1 MPKPKLNPARM
12 RNKLGIFSL
21 FFCLMTNF
29 WSQENIMRPEA
40 FLLQVLEGHPLAKQ
54 AKLIPEFAE
63 TYVLKA
69 RGGFDPK
76 LNYDLAQ
83 KYYGNKMYYS
93 LSDAQLKVP
102 TWYGLSVQTG
112 IEQNRGT
119 YLDPQGLTPQ
129 NGLWYG
135 GLSANLGNGLLIDER
150 RAELQKANVYLQS
163 SQLEQRLALNELL
176 LEAGYAYWDW
186 YLQYYS
192 GQILK
197 EALEVGAIRLSAIQ
211 QMAELGDRPV
221 IDTVE
226 ASIQYQTRAAA
237 LADQEA
243 KLAVATAYLNRYLW
257 KADGTPLELGA
268 TIQPLLSDSIS
279 VQAPKPIYTGSV
291 DSLVEQH
298 PYLGILAYKL
308 DVLAIEKRYNQEQL
322 KPQIELKYNFLNE
335 PIQYNPLAQFSIN
348 DYKWGVSAQMPLFL
362 RKERAAVQQTK
373 LKIEQ
378 TTFERQ
384 DRRAE
389 LTAKLLSARAEYLN
403 AQKQLAIFSE
413 NAVST
418 KKLLEAELNLFETGE
433 SSLFMI
439 NMRES
444 AAFFAALKV
453 YEYQAKCEQLWLKWE
468 FLQASLV
475 R

>member
-1 MPKPKLNPARM
+1 MRSKLA
-12 RNKLGIFSL
+12 IFGL
-21 FFCLMTNF
+21 CFCVSTQL
-29 WSQENIMRPEA
+29 WSQENIMRPEV
-40 FLLQVLEGHPLAKQ
+40 FIMQVLEGHPLAKQ
-54 AKLIPEFAE
+54 AKLIPEFAQ

-76 LNYDLAQ
+76 LAYDLSQ

-102 TWYGLSVQTG
+102 TWYGLSFQTG
-112 IEQNRGT
+112 LEQNRGT
-119 YLDPQGLTPQ
+119 YLDPQELTPQ

-135 GLSANLGNGLLIDER
+135 GLSAQIGNGLLIDER

-176 LEAGYAYWDW
+176 MEAGYAYWDW
-186 YLQYYS
+186 YLQYNS
-192 GQILK
+192 GQVLQ
-197 EALEVGAIRLSAIQ
+197 EALAIGAIRLEAMR
-211 QMAELGDRPV
+211 QMAELGDRPF

-226 ASIQYQTRAAA
+226 AAIQFQTRAAA

-243 KLAVATAYLNRYLW
+243 KLAAATAFLNRYLW
-257 KADGTPLELGA
+257 KPDGTPLELDSR
-268 TIQPLLSDSIS
+268 TQPLSAATL
-279 VQAPKPIYTGSV
+279 VGQAPKPIYTGTV

-298 PYLGILAYKL
+298 PYLGILAYQL

-389 LTAKLLSARAEYLN
+389 LTAKLLSTRAEYLN
-403 AQKQLAIFSE
+403 AQKQLAIFTA
-413 NAVST
+413 NAAST
-418 KKLLEAELNLFETGE
+418 RMLLEAELNLFETGE
-433 SSLFMI
+433 SSLFMV

-444 AAFFAALKV
+444 AAFVAALKV
-453 YEYQAKCEQLWLKWE
+453 FEYQVKCEQFWLKWE

>member
-1 MPKPKLNPARM
+1 M
-12 RNKLGIFSL
+12 RNKFGILGLIFCALTSV
-21 FFCLMTNF
+21 

-40 FLLQVLEGHPLAKQ
+40 FMLQVLEGHPLAKQ
-54 AKLIPEFAE
+54 AKLIPEFAQ

-76 LNYDLAQ
+76 LAYDLSQ
-83 KYYGNKMYYS
+83 KYYGDKMYYS

-112 IEQNRGT
+112 LEQNRGV

-135 GLSANLGNGLLIDER
+135 GLSAQLGNGLLIDER

-163 SQLEQRLALNELL
+163 SQLEQRLALNELV

-186 YLQYYS
+186 YLQFNA
-192 GQILK
+192 GQVLR
-197 EALEVGAIRLSAIQ
+197 EALAVGAVRLDAMR

-226 ASIQYQTRAAA
+226 AAIQYQTRAAA

-243 KLAVATAYLNRYLW
+243 KLAVASAYLNRYLW
-257 KADGTPLELGA
+257 QPDGTPLELDPA
-268 TIQPLLSDSIS
+268 TQPLSAATL
-279 VQAPKPIYTGSV
+279 VGQAPKPIYTGAV
-291 DSLVEQH
+291 DSMVAQH
-298 PYLGILAYKL
+298 PYLGILDYKL
-308 DVLAIEKRYNQEQL
+308 DVLAIEKRYSQEQL

-384 DRRAE
+384 DRMAE
-389 LTAKLLSARAEYLN
+389 LTAKMLSARAEYLN
-403 AQKQLAIFSE
+403 AQKQLVIFTE
-413 NAVST
+413 NAAST
-418 KKLLEAELNLFETGE
+418 KKLLAAELNLFETGE
-433 SSLFMI
+433 SSLFMV

-444 AAFFAALKV
+444 AAFVAALKV
-453 YEYQAKCEQLWLKWE
+453 FEYQAKCEQLWLKWE

>member
-1 MPKPKLNPARM
+1 MSNRI
-12 RNKLGIFSL
+12 GIFGF
-21 FFCLMTNF
+21 FFCLLTSV
-29 WSQENIMRPEA
+29 WSQENMMRPEA
-40 FLLQVLEGHPLAKQ
+40 FMLQVLEGHPLAKQ
-54 AKLIPEFAE
+54 AKLIPEFAQ

-76 LNYDLAQ
+76 LAYDLSQ
-83 KYYGNKMYYS
+83 KYYGDKMYYS

-112 IEQNRGT
+112 LEQNRGA

-135 GLSANLGNGLLIDER
+135 GLSAQLGSGLLIDER
-150 RAELQKANVYLQS
+150 RAELQKAKVYLQS

-186 YLQYYS
+186 YLQFS
-192 GQILK
+192 ASNVLR
-197 EALEVGAIRLSAIQ
+197 EALAVGAVRLEAMR

-226 ASIQYQTRAAA
+226 AAIQYQTRAAA

-257 KADGTPLELGA
+257 KSDGTPLELNAA
-268 TIQPLLSDSIS
+268 TQPLAASSL
-279 VQAPKPIYTGSV
+279 VGQAPKPIYTGAV

-298 PYLGILAYKL
+298 PYFGILNYKL
-308 DVLAIEKRYNQEQL
+308 DILAIEKRYNQEQL

-348 DYKWGVSAQMPLFL
+348 DYKWGVSAQMPMFL

-373 LKIEQ
+373 LKIAQ
-378 TTFERQ
+378 TSFERQ
-384 DRRAE
+384 DQMAE
-389 LTAKLLSARAEYLN
+389 LTAKLLGARAEYLN
-403 AQKQLAIFSE
+403 ALKQLAIFTE
-413 NAVST
+413 NAAST
-418 KKLLEAELNLFETGE
+418 KKLLAAELHLFETGE
-433 SSLFMI
+433 SSLFMV

-444 AAFFAALKV
+444 AAFVAAIKV
-453 YEYQAKCEQLWLKWE
+453 FEYQAKCEQLWLKWE

>member
-1 MPKPKLNPARM
+1 MRSKLS
-12 RNKLGIFSL
+12 LLCVSVFIFFGL
-21 FFCLMTNF
+21 
-29 WSQENIMRPEA
+29 WSQELVIRPEA
-40 FLLQVLEGHPLAKQ
+40 FMLQVLEGHPLAKQ

-76 LNYDLAQ
+76 LSYDLSQ
-83 KYYGNKMYYS
+83 KYYGDKMYYS
-93 LSDAQLKVP
+93 LSDAQLKIP
-102 TWYGLSVQTG
+102 TWYGLSFQTG
-112 IEQNRGT
+112 LEQNRGT

-150 RAELQKANVYLQS
+150 RAELQKANVYLKS
-163 SQLEQRLALNELL
+163 SQLEQRLALNELI

-186 YLQYYS
+186 YLQFYA

-197 EALEVGAIRLSAIQ
+197 EALEVGAVRLTAIQ
-211 QMAELGDRPV
+211 RMAELGDRPV
-221 IDTVE
+221 VDTVE
-226 ASIQYQTRAAA
+226 AAIQYQTRAAA
-237 LADQEA
+237 VADQEA
-243 KLAVATAYLNRYLW
+243 KLVAASAFLNRYLW
-257 KADGTPLELGA
+257 KADGTPLEMSA
-268 TIQPLLSDSIS
+268 NAQPILSDSLIA
-279 VQAPKPIYTGSV
+279 QMPRPIYTGSV
-291 DSLVEQH
+291 DSLVQEH
-298 PYLGILAYKL
+298 PYLGILNYKL
-308 DVLAIEKRYNQEQL
+308 DVLAIEKRFNQEQL

-362 RKERAAVQQTK
+362 RKERASLQQTK

-378 TTFERQ
+378 TAFERQ
-384 DRRAE
+384 DRAAE
-389 LTAKLLSARAEYLN
+389 LTAKMMAARTEYLN
-403 AQKQLAIFSE
+403 ASKQLAIFKE
-413 NAVST
+413 NALST
-418 KKLLEAELNLFETGE
+418 KKLLAAELNLFDTGE
-433 SSLFMI
+433 SSLFMV

-444 AAFFAALKV
+444 AAFQAALKV
-453 YEYQAKCEQLWLKWE
+453 VEYQAKCEQLWLKWE

>member
-1 MPKPKLNPARM
+1 MKNNWILLLCIGWLAVSM
-12 RNKLGIFSL
+12 QAQ
-21 FFCLMTNF
+21 TNLL
-29 WSQENIMRPEA
+29 RPEA
-40 FLLQVLEGHPLAKQ
+40 FLLQVMEGHPLAKQ

-83 KYYGNKMYYS
+83 KYYGNKMYFS
-93 LSDAQLKVP
+93 LSDANLKVP
-102 TWYGLSVQTG
+102 TWYGLSFQTG
-112 IEQNRGT
+112 LEQNRGA

-150 RAELQKANVYLQS
+150 RAELQKANVYLKS

-176 LEAGYAYWDW
+176 MEAGYAYWDW
-186 YLQYYS
+186 YLQYHA
-192 GQILK
+192 GEILRD
-197 EALEVGAIRLSAIQ
+197 ALSVGATRLKAMQ
-211 QMAELGDRPV
+211 RMAELGDRPF

-226 ASIQYQTRAAA
+226 AAIQYQTRAAA

-243 KLAVATAYLNRYLW
+243 KLAAASAQLNRYLW
-257 KADGTPLELGA
+257 RADGTPLELSSE
-268 TIQPLLSDSIS
+268 TMPLTSDSLANLS
-279 VQAPKPIYTGSV
+279 ARVLYTGEV
-291 DSLVEQH
+291 DSLVQQH
-298 PYLGILAYKL
+298 PYLGIIHFKL
-308 DVLAIEKRYNQEQL
+308 DVLAIEKRYNKEQL

-362 RKERAAVQQTK
+362 RKERAAVQQTQ

-378 TTFERQ
+378 TNFDFQNRT
-384 DRRAE
+384 AE
-389 LTAKLLSARAEYLN
+389 LTAKLLATRAEYLN
-403 AQKQLAIFSE
+403 ASKQLAIFTL
-413 NAVST
+413 NAQST
-418 KKLLEAELNLFETGE
+418 KKLLEAELNLFDTGE
-433 SSLFMI
+433 SSLFMV

-444 AAFFAALKV
+444 AAFQAALKV
-453 YEYQAKCEQLWLKWE
+453 VEYQAKCEQLWLKWE
-468 FLQASLV
+468 FLQANLV

>member
-1 MPKPKLNPARM
+1 M
-12 RNKLGIFSL
+12 RSNFAVFVCLCFSSVL
-21 FFCLMTNF
+21 V
-29 WSQENIMRPEA
+29 WSQTNVLRPET
-40 FLLQVLEGHPLAKQ
+40 FMLQVLEGHPLAKQ

-83 KYYGNKMYYS
+83 KYYGNTMYYS

-102 TWYGLSVQTG
+102 TWYGLSLQTG

-135 GLSANLGNGLLIDER
+135 GLAANIGNGLLIDER
-150 RAELQKANVYLQS
+150 RAELQKAKVYLQS
-163 SQLEQRLALNELL
+163 SQLEQRLALNELV

-186 YLQYYS
+186 YLQYYA

-197 EALEVGAIRLSAIQ
+197 EALEIGAVRLSAMQ
-211 QMAELGDRPV
+211 RMAELGDRPY

-226 ASIQYQTRAAA
+226 AAIQYQTRAAA
-237 LADQEA
+237 VADQEA
-243 KLAVATAYLNRYLW
+243 RFAGATAFLNRYLW
-257 KADGTPLELGA
+257 KADGTPLELA
-268 TIQPLLSDSIS
+268 DSAQPLQADSLTM
-279 VQAPKPIYTGSV
+279 QAPKLIFAGQV

-298 PYLGILAYKL
+298 PYLGILSYKL

-335 PIQYNPLAQFSIN
+335 PIQYNPFAQFSIN
-348 DYKWGVSAQMPLFL
+348 DYRWGVSAQMPLFL
-362 RKERAAVQQTK
+362 RKERATLQQTK

-378 TTFERQ
+378 TSFERQ
-384 DRRAE
+384 DRGAE
-389 LTAKLLSARAEYLN
+389 LTAKLLATRAEYLN
-403 AQKQLAIFSE
+403 ARKQLAIFTE
-413 NAVST
+413 NAAST
-418 KKLLEAELNLFETGE
+418 KKLLAAELNLFETGE
-433 SSLFMI
+433 STLFMV

-444 AAFFAALKV
+444 AAFQAALKV
-453 YEYQAKCEQLWLKWE
+453 VEYQAKSEQLWLKWE

>member
-1 MPKPKLNPARM
+1 M
-12 RNKLGIFSL
+12 RNKFATLALLLFYSL
-21 FFCLMTNF
+21 NY
-29 WSQENIMRPEA
+29 WSQTTVLRPEA
-40 FLLQVLEGHPLAKQ
+40 FMLQVLEGHPLAKQ
-54 AKLIPEFAE
+54 AKLIPEFAA

-76 LNYDLAQ
+76 LNYDLSQ

-112 IEQNRGT
+112 LEQNRGA

-150 RAELQKANVYLQS
+150 RAELQKANVYVKS
-163 SQLEQRLALNELL
+163 SQLEQRLALNELV

-186 YLQYYS
+186 YLQFNAN
-192 GQILK
+192 QILK
-197 EALEVGAIRLSAIQ
+197 EALEVGAVRLKAMQ
-211 QMAELGDRPV
+211 RMAALGDRPY

-226 ASIQYQTRAAA
+226 AAIQYQTRAAA
-237 LADQEA
+237 LAEQEA
-243 KLAVATAYLNRYLW
+243 RFASASAYLNRYLW
-257 KADGTPLELGA
+257 KADGTPLELGLE
-268 TIQPLLSDSIS
+268 TQPIQ
-279 VQAPKPIYTGSV
+279 A
-291 DSLVEQH
+291 DSLRVQGPKIVYSGPVDTLVAQH
-298 PYLGILAYKL
+298 PYLGIIAYKL

-378 TTFERQ
+378 TNFERQ
-384 DRRAE
+384 DQSAE
-389 LTAKLLSARAEYLN
+389 LTAKLLSTRADYQNAR
-403 AQKQLAIFSE
+403 KQLLIFME
-413 NAVST
+413 NAAST
-418 KKLLEAELNLFETGE
+418 KKLLAAELNMFEAGE
-433 SSLFMI
+433 SSLFMV

-444 AAFFAALKV
+444 AAFQAALKV
-453 YEYQAKCEQLWLKWE
+453 IEYQAKCEQLWLKWE

>member
-1 MPKPKLNPARM
+1 MQQNRRKMSNKCAVLCFVFGAILNA
-12 RNKLGIFSL
+12 
-21 FFCLMTNF
+21 
-29 WSQENIMRPEA
+29 WSQDMVIRPEA
-40 FLLQVLEGHPLAKQ
+40 FMLQVMEGHPLAKQ

-63 TYVLKA
+63 SYVLKA

-76 LNYDLAQ
+76 FSYDLSQ

-93 LSDAQLKVP
+93 LSDAQLKIP
-102 TWYGLSVQTG
+102 TWYGLSFQTG
-112 IEQNRGT
+112 LEQNRGT

-135 GLSANLGNGLLIDER
+135 GLSANLGNGLIIDER

-186 YLQYYS
+186 YLQFYS

-197 EALEVGAIRLSAIQ
+197 QALEVGAVRLVAIQ
-211 QMAELGDRPV
+211 GMAELGDRPI

-226 ASIQYQTRAAA
+226 AAIQYQTRAAA
-237 LADQEA
+237 FAEQQARLTA
-243 KLAVATAYLNRYLW
+243 ATAFLNRYLW
-257 KADGTPLELGA
+257 KPDGTPLELSPNA
-268 TIQPLLSDSIS
+268 QPILSDSLS
-279 VQAPKPIYTGSV
+279 NQAARPIYTGAV
-291 DSLVEQH
+291 DTLVQQH
-298 PYLGILAYKL
+298 PYLGLIDYKL

-348 DYKWGVSAQMPLFL
+348 DYKWGVAAQMPLFL
-362 RKERAAVQQTK
+362 RKERATLQQTK
-373 LKIEQ
+373 LKMEQ

-384 DRRAE
+384 DRTAE
-389 LTAKLLSARAEYLN
+389 LTAKMLAARAEYLN
-403 AQKQLAIFSE
+403 ASKQLQIFVQ
-413 NAVST
+413 NAAST
-418 KKLLEAELNLFETGE
+418 QQLLAAELNLFDTGE
-433 SSLFMI
+433 SSLFMV

-444 AAFFAALKV
+444 AAFQAALKV
-453 YEYQAKCEQLWLKWE
+453 IEYQAKCEQLWLKWE
-468 FLQASLV
+468 FLQANLV

>member
-1 MPKPKLNPARM
+1 MKNNWILLLCIGWLAATVQAQ
-12 RNKLGIFSL
+12 
-21 FFCLMTNF
+21 TNLL
-29 WSQENIMRPEA
+29 RPEA
-40 FLLQVLEGHPLAKQ
+40 FLLQVMEGHPLAKQ

-76 LNYDLAQ
+76 LNYDLSQ
-83 KYYGNKMYYS
+83 KYYGNKMYFS
-93 LSDAQLKVP
+93 LSDANLKVP
-102 TWYGLSVQTG
+102 TWYGLSFQTG
-112 IEQNRGT
+112 LEQNRGT

-150 RAELQKANVYLQS
+150 RAELQKANVYLKS

-176 LEAGYAYWDW
+176 MEAGYAYWDW
-186 YLQYYS
+186 YLQYHA
-192 GQILK
+192 GEILRD
-197 EALEVGAIRLSAIQ
+197 ALSVGATRLKAMQ
-211 QMAELGDRPV
+211 RMAELGDRPF

-226 ASIQYQTRAAA
+226 AAIQYQTRAAA

-243 KLAVATAYLNRYLW
+243 KLAAASAQLNRYLW
-257 KADGTPLELGA
+257 RADGTPLELSSE
-268 TIQPLLSDSIS
+268 TMPLTSDSLANLS
-279 VQAPKPIYTGSV
+279 ARVLYTGEV
-291 DSLVEQH
+291 DSLVQQH
-298 PYLGILAYKL
+298 PYLGIINFKL
-308 DVLAIEKRYNQEQL
+308 DVLAIEKRYNKEQL

-362 RKERAAVQQTK
+362 RKERAAVQQTQ

-378 TTFERQ
+378 TNFDFQNRT
-384 DRRAE
+384 AE
-389 LTAKLLSARAEYLN
+389 LTAKLLATRAEYLN
-403 AQKQLAIFSE
+403 ASKQLAIFTL
-413 NAVST
+413 NAQST
-418 KKLLEAELNLFETGE
+418 KKLLEAELNLFDTGE
-433 SSLFMI
+433 SSLFMV

-444 AAFFAALKV
+444 AAFQAALKV
-453 YEYQAKCEQLWLKWE
+453 VEYQAKCEQLWLKWE
-468 FLQASLV
+468 FLQANLV

>member
-1 MPKPKLNPARM
+1 M
-12 RNKLGIFSL
+12 
-21 FFCLMTNF
+21 
-29 WSQENIMRPEA
+29 
-40 FLLQVLEGHPLAKQ
+40 
-54 AKLIPEFAE
+54 
-63 TYVLKA
+63 
-69 RGGFDPK
+69 
-76 LNYDLAQ
+76 
-83 KYYGNKMYYS
+83 
-93 LSDAQLKVP
+93 
-102 TWYGLSVQTG
+102 
-112 IEQNRGT
+112 
-119 YLDPQGLTPQ
+119 
-129 NGLWYG
+129 
-135 GLSANLGNGLLIDER
+135 
-150 RAELQKANVYLQS
+150 
-163 SQLEQRLALNELL
+163 ALNELV

-186 YLQYYS
+186 YLQYNA
-192 GQILK
+192 GQVLR
-197 EALEVGAIRLSAIQ
+197 EALAVGAVRLEAMR

-226 ASIQYQTRAAA
+226 AAIQYQTRAAA

-243 KLAVATAYLNRYLW
+243 KLAVAAAFLNRYLW
-257 KADGTPLELGA
+257 QSDGTPLELDPA
-268 TIQPLLSDSIS
+268 TQPLAAATL
-279 VQAPKPIYTGSV
+279 VGQAPKPIYTGAV

-298 PYLGILAYKL
+298 PYLGILNYKL

-384 DRRAE
+384 DRMAE
-389 LTAKLLSARAEYLN
+389 LKAKMLSARAEYLN
-403 AQKQLAIFSE
+403 AQKQLVIFTE
-413 NAVST
+413 NAAST
-418 KKLLEAELNLFETGE
+418 KQLLAAELNLFETGE
-433 SSLFMI
+433 SSLFMV

-444 AAFFAALKV
+444 TAFAAALKV
-453 YEYQAKCEQLWLKWE
+453 FEYQAKCEQLWLKWE

>member
-1 MPKPKLNPARM
+1 M
-12 RNKLGIFSL
+12 RNKLAIFGL
-21 FFCLMTNF
+21 YFCAITQL

-40 FLLQVLEGHPLAKQ
+40 FIMQVLEGHPLAKQ
-54 AKLIPEFAE
+54 AKLIPEFAQ

-76 LNYDLAQ
+76 LAYDLSQ

-102 TWYGLSVQTG
+102 TWYGLSFQTG
-112 IEQNRGT
+112 LEQNRGS
-119 YLDPQGLTPQ
+119 YLDPQALTPQ

-135 GLSANLGNGLLIDER
+135 GLSAQIGNGLLIDER

-186 YLQYYS
+186 YLQYNS
-192 GQILK
+192 GQVLQ
-197 EALEVGAIRLSAIQ
+197 EALTIGAIRLEAMR
-211 QMAELGDRPV
+211 QMAELGDRPY

-226 ASIQYQTRAAA
+226 ADIQYQTRAAA

-243 KLAVATAYLNRYLW
+243 KLAAATAFMNRYLW
-257 KADGTPLELGA
+257 KPDGTPLELDSS
-268 TIQPLLSDSIS
+268 TQPLSAATL
-279 VQAPKPIYTGSV
+279 VGEAPKPIYTGTV

-335 PIQYNPLAQFSIN
+335 PIQYNPLAQFSVN

-389 LTAKLLSARAEYLN
+389 LTAKMLSTRAEYLN
-403 AQKQLAIFSE
+403 AQKQLAIFTA
-413 NAVST
+413 NAAST
-418 KKLLEAELNLFETGE
+418 RKLLEAELNLFETGE
-433 SSLFMI
+433 SSLFMV

-444 AAFFAALKV
+444 AAFAAALKV
-453 YEYQAKCEQLWLKWE
+453 FEYQAKCEQYWLKWE

>member
-1 MPKPKLNPARM
+1 MKNNWILLLCIGWLSATVQ
-12 RNKLGIFSL
+12 SQ
-21 FFCLMTNF
+21 TNLL
-29 WSQENIMRPEA
+29 RPEA
-40 FLLQVLEGHPLAKQ
+40 FLLQVMEGHPLAKQ

-83 KYYGNKMYYS
+83 KYYGNKMYFS
-93 LSDAQLKVP
+93 LSDANLKVP
-102 TWYGLSVQTG
+102 TWYGLSFQTG
-112 IEQNRGT
+112 LEQNRGT

-150 RAELQKANVYLQS
+150 RAELQKANVYLKS

-176 LEAGYAYWDW
+176 MEAGYAYWDW
-186 YLQYYS
+186 YLQYHA
-192 GQILK
+192 GEILRD
-197 EALEVGAIRLSAIQ
+197 ALSVGAIRLKAMQ
-211 QMAELGDRPV
+211 RMAELGDRPF

-226 ASIQYQTRAAA
+226 AAIQYQTRAAA

-243 KLAVATAYLNRYLW
+243 KLAAACAQLNRYLW
-257 KADGTPLELGA
+257 RADGTPLELSSE
-268 TIQPLLSDSIS
+268 TMPLTSDSLANLS
-279 VQAPKPIYTGSV
+279 TRVLYTGEV
-291 DSLVEQH
+291 DSLVQQH
-298 PYLGILAYKL
+298 PYLGIIHFKL
-308 DVLAIEKRYNQEQL
+308 DVLAIEKRYNKEQL

-362 RKERAAVQQTK
+362 RKERAAVQQTQ

-378 TTFERQ
+378 TNFDFQNRT
-384 DRRAE
+384 AE
-389 LTAKLLSARAEYLN
+389 LTAKLLATRAEYLN
-403 AQKQLAIFSE
+403 ASKQLAIFTL
-413 NAVST
+413 NAQST
-418 KKLLEAELNLFETGE
+418 KKLLEAELNLFDTGE
-433 SSLFMI
+433 SSLFMV

-444 AAFFAALKV
+444 AAFQAALKV
-453 YEYQAKCEQLWLKWE
+453 VEYQAKCEQLWLKWE
-468 FLQASLV
+468 FLQANLV